1 MTSNIQAAIEAAK
14 AAAAAVPAEANAA
27 LGNLPAT
34 AVHGTA
40 VGAVAQRGAP
50 LGVDDMLSGSLDVV
64 AWLKV
69 NEYGLFIGQD
79 RTPIQTIDV
88 IINMNEVSYCYSV
101 RYGNPAIYEKT
112 YDRVTNVK
120 GGSWIDTLAKAQR
133 IDPNASEFRSADIPF
148 YLVDDVKNAKGEVL
162 APAGKAIGH
171 SLSVTGWKAFQRF
184 IQEARNTGL
193 DIYNGSIRTTLGFEV
208 QKNQKG
214 TWGILQFSNISSVVP
229 N

>member
-1 MTSNIQAAIEAAK
+1 MTSNIQAAIDAAK
-14 AAAAAVPAEANAA
+14 AAAANVPSEANAA
-27 LGNLPAT
+27 MGNLPAT
-34 AVHGTA
+34 MGGGTA
-40 VGAVAQRGAP
+40 VGAPVQRGAP

-69 NEYGLFIGQD
+69 NEYGLFIGAD
-79 RTPIQTIDV
+79 RTPLEKIEV

-101 RYGNPAIYEKT
+101 RYGNPAVYEKT
-112 YDRVTNVK
+112 YDRVSNVK
-120 GGSWIDTLAKAQR
+120 GGSWVDTLAKAQR

-148 YLVDDVKNAKGEVL
+148 YVVNDVKNNKGEVL
-162 APAGKAIGH
+162 VEAGKAIGH

-184 IQEARNTGL
+184 VQDARNAGL
-193 DIYNGSIRTTLGFEV
+193 DIYNGSIKATLGFEV

-214 TWGILQFSNISSVVP
+214 TWGILNLSNIGPAVS